1 MRGTKRTPK
10 GLNRTGARRERTARK
25 KIYART
31 HARTYARAYPFA
43 RLESVSPP
51 QRRHAC
57 TRVRG
62 LILSLL
68 GASSACNP
76 GGKLMPE
83 AHRGYNLTRESR
95 INRITARE
103 SKIEEAIDSHE
114 IIEREVLSR
123 RARLSHLERYPKYK
137 VKFLPLL
144 RLRVADRALKIIRH
158 RGARLPV
165 IYLTP
170 MRNQPVPRWKK
181 VIALSC

>member
-10 GLNRTGARRERTARK
+10 GLNRTGARRERTLRRAR
-25 KIYART
+25 RHT
-31 HARTYARAYPFA
+31 HARMYARAYPFA
-43 RLESVSPP
+43 RPESVSPP

-68 GASSACNP
+68 GARNP

-95 INRITARE
+95 INRITARA
-103 SKIEEAIDSHE
+103 KIEEAIDSHE

-144 RLRVADRALKIIRH
+144 RLCVADRALKIIRH